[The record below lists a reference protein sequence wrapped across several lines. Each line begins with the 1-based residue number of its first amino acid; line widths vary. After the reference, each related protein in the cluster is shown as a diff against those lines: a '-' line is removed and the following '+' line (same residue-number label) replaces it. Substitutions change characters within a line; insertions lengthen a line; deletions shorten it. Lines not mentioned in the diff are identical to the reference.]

1 MLSIILTVIF
11 LSQESSANNFLTQ
24 ADKFKSVSVGGSV
37 TISATGSSNID
48 DDLSWYLQKPGQAP
62 KLLIY
67 KVSSLNTGTPSR
79 FSGSSSGSQYT
90 LTITGVQAEDAGD
103 YYCLGAHGGAYTFGG
118 GTKLIVDSGVVRP
131 TLTVLPPSPEELQQG
146 SATLVCLAS
155 GGSPS
160 QWKLSWKVGGS
171 STTTPTSH
179 SLEVLGSDGRFSWSS
194 TLNLP
199 ADQWKKVDSVT
210 CEASLSGQSSVT
222 QTLDPH
228 SCSV

>member
-1 MLSIILTVIF
+1 MVAQTVINCF
-11 LSQESSANNFLTQ
+11 IF
-24 ADKFKSVSVGGSV
+24 
-37 TISATGSSNID
+37 
-48 DDLSWYLQKPGQAP
+48 
-62 KLLIY
+62 
-67 KVSSLNTGTPSR
+67 SLNTSDV
-79 FSGSSSGSQYT
+79 GSCL
-90 LTITGVQAEDAGD
+90 LTVQEVFVRPLDEFVS
-103 YYCLGAHGGAYTFGG
+103 LWWTFGG

-160 QWKLSWKVGGS
+160 QWKLSWKVGGGS
-171 STTTPTSH
+171 STTSASH

-222 QTLDPH
+222 QSLDPH

>member
-1 MLSIILTVIF
+1 MLSFSAVGSCLLTV
-11 LSQESSANNFLTQ
+11 QEVFVRPL
-24 ADKFKSVSVGGSV
+24 DEFVS
-37 TISATGSSNID
+37 
-48 DDLSWYLQKPGQAP
+48 LW
-62 KLLIY
+62 
-67 KVSSLNTGTPSR
+67 
-79 FSGSSSGSQYT
+79 
-90 LTITGVQAEDAGD
+90 
-103 YYCLGAHGGAYTFGG
+103 YTFGG

-160 QWKLSWKVGGS
+160 QWKLSWKVGGGS
-171 STTTPTSH
+171 STTPASH

-222 QTLDPH
+222 QTWTLTAAQSRGSATLPVWKPCCFCPQHLDGATH
-228 SCSV
+228 LFCSHIPA

>member
-1 MLSIILTVIF
+1 MAMRRT
-11 LSQESSANNFLTQ
+11 
-24 ADKFKSVSVGGSV
+24 KFEIQGRESVGESKCPEDRRNLSEEGEEEEVRGRGARKVAEEPGETLEVAGSR
-37 TISATGSSNID
+37 
-48 DDLSWYLQKPGQAP
+48 WE
-62 KLLIY
+62 
-67 KVSSLNTGTPSR
+67 SL
-79 FSGSSSGSQYT
+79 
-90 LTITGVQAEDAGD
+90 EDAGRRRES
-103 YYCLGAHGGAYTFGG
+103 LGSLERCWVHGKCCQKHQVVWADWVQLKERAQVVVVELIAQEEVGPDGCGASHP
-118 GTKLIVDSGVVRP
+118 DRP
-131 TLTVLPPSPEELQQG
+131 PPLPPGELQQG

-160 QWKLSWKVGGS
+160 QWKLSWKVGGGS
-171 STTTPTSH
+171 STTPASH